1 MLADVDPGFK
11 FLSRCKCTR
20 DQAQRFGLIQET
32 YRPLPLLFIRNR
44 QAGTNDNLAEAIAIV
59 RFTDGSF
66 RFHGQV
72 RVFEFRAPRDGVE
85 RGRKATRERG
95 HQQVFGRPPAVETAE
110 LRRRR
115 EMDCVRGRIG
125 FGDACLAGRPP
136 SYNVVLM
143 FIFHSVLRVL
153 PAFSK
158 KAWLLLR
165 QPILRSGTSSLAQ
178 ALVLDDSL
186 PATLIKRWPRSRLF
200 VMPITPRVLQYAHFE
215 GAECAPLTA

>member
-72 RVFEFRAPRDGVE
+72 RVFEFERPAIVWNVVVKQLATAVINRSSGV
-85 RGRKATRERG
+85 
-95 HQQVFGRPPAVETAE
+95 HLPSRPPNSGGAVKW
-110 LRRRR
+110 
-115 EMDCVRGRIG
+115 I
-125 FGDACLAGRPP
+125 
-136 SYNVVLM
+136 
-143 FIFHSVLRVL
+143 
-153 PAFSK
+153 
-158 KAWLLLR
+158 
-165 QPILRSGTSSLAQ
+165 
-178 ALVLDDSL
+178 AL
-186 PATLIKRWPRSRLF
+186 
-200 VMPITPRVLQYAHFE
+200 
-215 GAECAPLTA
+215 GAESDLAMPAWPDV